1 MSKVEMGKSIHFQML
16 NHLAIWTPSSNV
28 YLLHF
33 VKAKKY
39 PDGKKKSNQ
48 LAFFWRLQMDIFPH
62 FDFCHNKKIA
72 SAKVLLFLR
81 QSIWN
86 IFNGN
91 MIITCIRRMNGVG
104 YVKNCTQI
112 LNLWK
117 YIKIWPIGFIINLM
131 GIGNVQM
138 DQNETIILQS
148 YLKHLLI
155 LINSKILNKEV
166 GHPT

>member
-39 PDGKKKSNQ
+39 PDGKKNQ
-48 LAFFWRLQMDIFPH
+48 INWHFFHVCKWIFFPIST
-62 FDFCHNKKIA
+62 FSIIEKIA
-72 SAKVLLFLR
+72 SAEVFLFLR

-148 YLKHLLI
+148 YLKYLLI
-155 LINSKILNKEV
+155 YVKLKDTK
-166 GHPT
+166 